1 MSLKEKVEELER
13 KNEKLEMELK
23 SFENSV
29 VDKLK
34 DDEKYFSEYI
44 KAILFLSRFKFED
57 IKMYELREK
66 IKNTKIQDILKLN
79 NQVCIFSFLYKEESN
94 IRSIYKYGK
103 DKIICDENNWYID
116 REMLQQHYY
125 GLNYRFNNIECHGDR
140 TIEEALNNLE
150 DAYKFEIYSLYLYL
164 KEQLEEDKKLMQ
176 YKEKLSKEEKFDFI
190 RQQLYYKM

>member
-13 KNEKLEMELK
+13 ENEKLEMELK
-23 SFENSV
+23 SFEDSV

-44 KAILFLSRFKFED
+44 RAILFLSKFRFED

-66 IKNTKIQDILKLN
+66 IKNTKIQEVLRLDSQINCLTL
-79 NQVCIFSFLYKEESN
+79 LYRDDHSIKYNREEIRCKPDRWFIESN
-94 IRSIYKYGK
+94 VFKTARY
-103 DKIICDENNWYID
+103 YIG
-116 REMLQQHYY
+116 EPYIE
-125 GLNYRFNNIECHGDR
+125 IECHGEK
-140 TIEEALNNLE
+140 TIEETLNNLE

-190 RQQLYYKM
+190 RQQLYNKM